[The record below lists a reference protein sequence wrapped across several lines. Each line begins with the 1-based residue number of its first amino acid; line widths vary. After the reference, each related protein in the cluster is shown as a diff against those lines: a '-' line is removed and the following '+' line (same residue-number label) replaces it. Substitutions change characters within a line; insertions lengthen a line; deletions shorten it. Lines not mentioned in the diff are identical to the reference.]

1 MEEFA
6 YKSHKF
12 DALYYYVWNEYD
24 VFGYNDNLLEA
35 LRYSSTSIHLEK
47 HIFYL
52 LLHDETINATMR
64 SFSIVWRSTSHSE
77 LPTSVV

>member
-12 DALYYYVWNEYD
+12 DALYYYVWNAYD

-35 LRYSSTSIHLEK
+35 LRYSSTSIHRER
-47 HIFYL
+47 HIFCL
-52 LLHDETINATMR
+52 LLHDETISATMR
-64 SFSIVWRSTSHSE
+64 SFLIVCRSTRHTE
-77 LPTSVV
+77 LLTSVV